1 MYLMYVNSNSKFIRL
16 CGIVMYCVYI
26 IIHIYI
32 YMRVYVSWPSGGKH
46 LGG

>member
-16 CGIVMYCVYI
+16 CGIVMYC
-26 IIHIYI
+26 IYI